1 MSTPLFS
8 LANIHGL
15 LRHVL
20 RLAVPVSVVLTIYL
34 YLYPFFLTCGFPL
47 PTTTS
52 QHGHLGAWTE
62 TIKLHLPGIQASPSD
77 SQTPPDFR
85 VAPFRLLALGDPQIE
100 GDTSIPNYYAKTSFP
115 HFHSFLKRLVS
126 RSDDYPS
133 FHASTKQAFHD
144 LVDFYFDD
152 IPATLES
159 IRKRI
164 DLFGNDFYLAHMF
177 RAVHWWTVPTH
188 VAVLGDLVGSQWISD
203 EEFDRRA
210 RRYWHRAFKS
220 GERVPDDVAA
230 WPAGTYDPAGELGT
244 RLYDDVWQKRIL
256 NVAGNHDIGYA
267 GDLTKERFERFE
279 RVYGKANYEL
289 RFELPASVLS
299 PAGASSIRN
308 ETVDPDHEGH
318 SNQSDRLTPELR
330 IVLLNSMNLDTP
342 VLNTE
347 LQDQTYSFIND
358 VINTAT
364 AVEYSGHF
372 TVLLTHVPLYKP
384 EGTCVDAPFFTF
396 HDDGT
401 LKEQN
406 QLSADASKGIVE
418 GIFGLNGDA
427 SADGAGMGR
436 RGVVLNGHDHEGC
449 DTWHF
454 INQSESAKPS
464 DTNSDSAVKSDTV
477 IRSDDKEED
486 EVKNEDENVK
496 QSDDSDDDELDKS
509 DSSDEASLLAD
520 LTPVEEATQPVREWQ
535 VRTWS
540 NATSESIVGA
550 PSLPGLREIT
560 VRSMMGGYG
569 GNAGLLSAWFDEDT
583 WEWRFEYATCALG
596 TQHLWWAVHITDL
609 IVALLLVVYGVMSI
623 WPRPETK
630 TAVKVAQTKAN
641 GNGNGYGVSNLTAN
655 GETNGNISEKS

>member
-1 MSTPLFS
+1 MSSPLLS
-8 LANIHGL
+8 HANIHGL

-20 RLAVPVSVVLTIYL
+20 RLAVPVSAVLTIYL

-47 PTTTS
+47 PATS
-52 QHGHLGAWTE
+52 PQDGHLGAWLE
-62 TIKLHLPGIQASPSD
+62 TMKLHLPGRQPSSSD
-77 SQTPPDFR
+77 SDPDPSPGLR

-100 GDTSIPNYYAKTSFP
+100 GDTSIPNYYWTTSFP
-115 HFHSFLKRLVS
+115 HLHSFVNRLVS

-152 IPATLES
+152 IPANLES
-159 IRKRI
+159 LRKRI

-203 EEFDRRA
+203 EEFDRRS
-210 RRYWHRAFKS
+210 RRYWHRAFKG

-230 WPAGTYDPAGELGT
+230 WPAVTYDPAGELGT
-244 RLYDDVWQKRIL
+244 KLYDDVWQRRIL

-267 GDLTKERFERFE
+267 GDLTNERMDRFE
-279 RVYGKANYEL
+279 RVFGKANYEL
-289 RFELPASVLS
+289 RFELPTSVLS
-299 PAGASSIRN
+299 PAGAATIRN
-308 ETVDPDHEGH
+308 ETADSDYENNTHH
-318 SNQSDRLTPELR
+318 HDRLTPELR

-342 VLNTE
+342 VATSE

-364 AVEYSGHF
+364 AVEFKGHF
-372 TVLLTHVPLYKP
+372 TVVLTHVPLYKP
-384 EGTCVDAPFFTF
+384 EGTCVDAPYFTF

-406 QLSADASKGIVE
+406 QLSADASKGFVE

-427 SADGAGMGR
+427 SAAGGGMGR

-454 INQSESAKPS
+454 INQSEPARQS
-464 DTNSDSAVKSDTV
+464 DGPQSSDSA
-477 IRSDDKEED
+477 
-486 EVKNEDENVK
+486 
-496 QSDDSDDDELDKS
+496 DELEEPLHSNDGGEPDQFDRADDGDDAEKPDAPR
-509 DSSDEASLLAD
+509 DSELLAD
-520 LTPVEEATQPVREWQ
+520 TTPPDEPTHPVREWQ
-535 VRTWS
+535 ARTWR
-540 NATSESIVGA
+540 NATSEGIVSA
-550 PSLPGLREIT
+550 PSLPGVREIT

-569 GNAGLLSAWFDEDT
+569 GNAGLLSAWFDEET

-609 IVALLLVVYGVMSI
+609 IVAVLLVVYGVMSVL
-623 WPRPETK
+623 PRPETK
-630 TAVKVAQTKAN
+630 SVPEKEAQTDKN
-641 GNGNGYGVSNLTAN
+641 GSAHGLSGTK
-655 GETNGNISEKS
+655 TNGVTNG

>member
-1 MSTPLFS
+1 MFSPLLS
-8 LANIHGL
+8 HANIHGL

-47 PTTTS
+47 PATTS
-52 QHGHLGAWTE
+52 RHGHLGAWFE
-62 TIKLHLPGIQASPSD
+62 TIKLHLPGFQASPFD
-77 SQTPPDFR
+77 SQTSPDFR

-100 GDTSIPNYYAKTSFP
+100 GDTSVPNYYAKTSFP

-133 FHASTKQAFHD
+133 FHSSTKQAFHD

-152 IPATLES
+152 IPTTLES
-159 IRKRI
+159 VRKRI

-177 RAVHWWTVPTH
+177 RAVHWWTIPTH

-299 PAGASSIRN
+299 PAGTSSIRN
-308 ETVDPDHEGH
+308 ETADPDHEGH
-318 SNQSDRLTPELR
+318 SNQNDRLTPELR

-427 SADGAGMGR
+427 SAAGAGMGR

-454 INQSESAKPS
+454 INQSEPAKPS
-464 DTNSDSAVKSDTV
+464 DTNSDSAVESDNV
-477 IRSDDKEED
+477 IRSDEEEED
-486 EVKNEDENVK
+486 EIKNEDENV
-496 QSDDSDDDELDKS
+496 QQTDDGDDNDKS
-509 DSSDEASLLAD
+509 DSSDDASLLAD

-609 IVALLLVVYGVMSI
+609 IVALLLVVYGIMSI
-623 WPRPETK
+623 WPRPEPN
-630 TAVKVAQTKAN
+630 TAVKERQTKA
-641 GNGNGYGVSNLTAN
+641 NGNGYGVSNTTTN
-655 GETNGNISEKS
+655 GEANGNISEKS